1 MRSHGDILGAP
12 HISPEGVG
20 SKEGHIKGLFLR
32 EVTQGDKHSVAEPH
46 VSRHLQ
52 TDESVARR

>member
-1 MRSHGDILGAP
+1 MGAQ

-20 SKEGHIKGLFLR
+20 SKEGHVKGLLLW
-32 EVTQGDKHSVAEPH
+32 EVTQGDEHSIAEPH

-52 TDESVARR
+52 PDEPVARW